1 MAFDAVWQ
9 ELRDQCR
16 ALGPDTVLVTPS
28 SERAFDVRVPGDDR
42 LVARFRETDEE
53 HTLWR
58 DQFEVLYDRLETESG
73 ELALEDLPAGVEPYV
88 SVVSLGSRYVVDG
101 DVVRRG
107 DADGSENPL
116 RRPEWTVRTRPERVR
131 DDAVLLTDLLDRHVD
146 EDLDSLD
153 PESLVDLYVLLS
165 DVQRG
170 ADGLRSAVGEQVLEH
185 VGPSGR
191 FHGRFGTVTRTT
203 RERRRRKDDE
213 TVLDALDEAGIPR
226 EWVLGV
232 DPEKLDVVL
241 AATDLEEADVYDVEE
256 QVYAQK
262 TSVEE
267 AEKQSRLQGLRDR
280 LAGLDTEEAAELRDD
295 IDDLEDRLDTVLAV
309 G

>member
-1 MAFDAVWQ
+1 MAFDEVWRA
-9 ELRDQCR
+9 LRDQCR
-16 ALGPDTVLVTPS
+16 AVDPDTVLVTPS
-28 SERAFDVRVPGDDR
+28 SERAFDARVAGDDR

-73 ELALEDLPAGVEPYV
+73 ELVVDDLPAGVEPYA
-88 SVVSLGSRYVVDG
+88 SVLSLAPRYVVDG

-116 RRPEWTVRTRPERVR
+116 VRPEWTVRTRPERVR
-131 DDAVLLTDLLDRHVD
+131 DDAVLLADLLDRHAA
-146 EDLDSLD
+146 EDLDSLA

-170 ADGLRSAVGEQVLEH
+170 ADGLRTAVGDRVLEQ

-213 TVLDALDEAGIPR
+213 TVLDALDEAGIPH

-280 LAGLDTEEAAELRDD
+280 LAGLDTEEADELRDD